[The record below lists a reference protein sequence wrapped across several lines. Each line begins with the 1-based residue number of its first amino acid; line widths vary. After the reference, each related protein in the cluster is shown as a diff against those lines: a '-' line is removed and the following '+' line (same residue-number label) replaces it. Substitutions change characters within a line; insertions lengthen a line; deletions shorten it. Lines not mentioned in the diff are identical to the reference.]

1 MFLFGSIPACAA
13 PDRDSM
19 HPTYRTGI
27 FRERLKSSKLWAKL
41 GEEAYED
48 LSVDEVVTKLLE
60 EEGLCTASMED
71 MRWGSP
77 KEEKAAGRMAKG
89 SSSPGKNAALRRGG
103 GGGCRRQ
110 GCCPTVVEGH
120 DEEEGGSNGAGGRGF
135 GPAGSPPVFGAAPGT
150 GGHVSVNVTSRAMAY
165 GAADGSKM

>member
-1 MFLFGSIPACAA
+1 M
-13 PDRDSM
+13 
-19 HPTYRTGI
+19 
-27 FRERLKSSKLWAKL
+27 

-77 KEEKAAGRMAKG
+77 KEEKAAWRMMAKG
-89 SSSPGKNAALRRGG
+89 SSPPGKNAALRRGG
-103 GGGCRRQ
+103 DRACAKQ

-120 DEEEGGSNGAGGRGF
+120 DEEEGGSNGAGGQGL
-135 GPAGSPPVFGAAPGT
+135 GPAGSPPVLGAASGAE
-150 GGHVSVNVTSRAMAY
+150 GHVSVNMISRAMMY